1 MSRSQELLTS
11 IRKRLISVENG
22 AEQRFVDGQPVK
34 DLATCGT
41 CGLSW
46 NDALMT
52 ERTPTP
58 SARCPYEYEHE
69 DIAKLKR
76 INRRAYLQL
85 VQETKEGQQ

>member
-22 AEQRFVDGQPVK
+22 AEKRFVDGQPVK

-52 ERTPTP
+52 ERTPAP
-58 SARCPYEYEHE
+58 SARCPYEYEHD

-76 INRRAYLQL
+76 FNRSVYRQL
-85 VQETKEGQQ
+85 VKETEAT